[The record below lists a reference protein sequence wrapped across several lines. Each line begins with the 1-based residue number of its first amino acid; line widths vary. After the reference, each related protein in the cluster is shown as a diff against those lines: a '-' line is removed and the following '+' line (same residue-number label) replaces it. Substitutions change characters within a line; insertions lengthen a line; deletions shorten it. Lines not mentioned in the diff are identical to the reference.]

1 MQKKFINMANESQQL
16 VWARMT
22 WINSQQL
29 HYFHEELKHHKSRSK
44 FVTNWKERD

>member
-29 HYFHEELKHHKSRSK
+29 HYFHEELKHKSRSK